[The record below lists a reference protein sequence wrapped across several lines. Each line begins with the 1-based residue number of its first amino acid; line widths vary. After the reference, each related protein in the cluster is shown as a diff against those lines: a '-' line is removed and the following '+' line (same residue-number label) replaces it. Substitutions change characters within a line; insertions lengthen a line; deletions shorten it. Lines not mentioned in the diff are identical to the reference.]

1 MAEYIIKET
10 LQEKLNRKKAGPA
23 NKRYTEGWNDA
34 ILMVKSIIHSEKA
47 ADVATVR
54 HGMWETIDASTWRWS
69 HDGAKP
75 VHRVKYRHNECGRVV
90 QRKEPYCPNCGA
102 KMLDLEG

>member
-1 MAEYIIKET
+1 MDEYIKREYAVDAVLDVYCDTPEID
-10 LQEKLNRKKAGPA
+10 LSCEKFEA
-23 NKRYTEGWNDA
+23 A
-34 ILMVKSIIHSEKA
+34 IFKIPP
-47 ADVATVR
+47 ADVVPVR

-102 KMLDLEG
+102 KMLEG

>member
-1 MAEYIIKET
+1 MTEYIEREEAMHIAFKSPFFSDALME
-10 LQEKLNRKKAGPA
+10 EMKAIP
-23 NKRYTEGWNDA
+23 
-34 ILMVKSIIHSEKA
+34 A
-47 ADVATVR
+47 ADVAPIR

-90 QRKEPYCPNCGA
+90 QRKEPYCPNCGE
-102 KMLDLEG
+102 KMDLEG

>member
-1 MAEYIIKET
+1 MAEYIEREAALEIINS
-10 LQEKLNRKKAGPA
+10 LNIASALYAGRK
-23 NKRYTEGWNDA
+23 
-34 ILMVKSIIHSEKA
+34 IINLPP
-47 ADVATVR
+47 ADVAPVR

-102 KMLDLEG
+102 KMMEG